1 MRKRIAVA
9 LLVGVSAL
17 VAARAPAEDRGK
29 GNDDKKIAV
38 RDDCDPTDP
47 AWAPT
52 GGCTLKGGVVTFA
65 EFGQFLFSPLV
76 PGTPVG
82 HPAWRMDPTYV
93 RTDSNKTIK
102 VSNEGGRGHSF
113 TEVADFGGGMIPTL
127 NGTLTLAPECAAN
140 VVGPTLLAPGAK
152 LELHDLAVGN
162 HKFQCCIHPWMR
174 MLVKVEAEN
183 EADEHH
189 HDH

>member
-1 MRKRIAVA
+1 MRRQVAVV

-17 VAARAPAEDRGK
+17 VAARASADDRGK
-29 GNDDKKIAV
+29 GNNDKKIAV
-38 RDDCDPTDP
+38 RDDCDPADP

-52 GGCTLKGGVVTFA
+52 GGCTLRGGVVTFA
-65 EFGQFLFSPLV
+65 EFGEFLISPLSA
-76 PGTPVG
+76 GSPVG

-93 RTDSNKTIK
+93 RTDSRQTIK

-127 NGTLTLAPECAAN
+127 NGTLTLAPECAQN
-140 VVGPTLLAPGAK
+140 VVGPTLLDPGAK
-152 LELHDLAVGN
+152 LEVHNLAVGN

-174 MLVKVEAEN
+174 MLVKVEADN
-183 EADEHH
+183 PGDDHH